1 VSSRHQNAR
10 ECRYFLLIRELGSTS
25 KLSAAVFIY
34 AFSTLAGAVSFLPG
48 GLGGSEAS
56 MILLLRLSSVPLP
69 VAVAAILLI
78 RLTTLW
84 YAVAIGIVA
93 LLLGTRLPSKTS
105 AVPTQ
110 PDIV

>member
-1 VSSRHQNAR
+1 MAYRRPRSGGGRQ
-10 ECRYFLLIRELGSTS
+10 LLT
-25 KLSAAVFIY
+25 
-34 AFSTLAGAVSFLPG
+34 G

-56 MILLLRLSSVPLP
+56 MTLLLRLSSVPLP
-69 VAVAAILLI
+69 VAVFTKLLI
-78 RLTTLW
+78 RFATLW

-93 LLLGTRLPSKTS
+93 LLLGTRLRSKTS